1 MYIKDGI
8 AYAENEPIEIK
19 VWGIRPLDNYCL
31 WLRFNTG
38 EVKIFDFKP
47 LLNSPAFAVL
57 SDVNVFKNV
66 YIDYGIPQWN
76 DGAIDISPYKLY
88 QEGIEE
94 EKFVA

>member
-1 MYIKDGI
+1 MYIKEGI
-8 AYAENEPIEIK
+8 AYADEQVPAIE

-31 WLRFNTG
+31 WVRFNTG

-47 LLNSPAFAVL
+47 LLQTQAFAKL
-57 SDVNVFKNV
+57 SDTNVFKNV

-76 DGAIDISPYKLY
+76 DGEIDISPYKLY

-94 EKFVA
+94 KTYVA